1 MKNTKLTSILLAST
15 VICTLAL
22 APMAHATDSDGL
34 KNIINQIR
42 TNDFAGTDGTYT
54 YTIPA
59 GTSTNPVVETIWFPE
74 TQNLDKNMI
83 WNIASPDKLTVN
95 GDDSNQVIRGTLAV
109 YDTVSGKTGKGSLT
123 INNVGSFSQNI
134 TDYKDITTSN
144 IQGHIEN
151 LSSYLSGTAY
161 SNPDTPA
168 VYVKNADLNVDG
180 STFYNSDTSNAGNI
194 SENGAA
200 IYIATEGTSLTGDN
214 RSTAKIQDS
223 TFAFNKTNDTGAAI
237 NTSNAIVDIDGSTF
251 VSNTA
256 TNGHGGAIDLH
267 GKGTIDGSSFYQNS
281 SKIGGAVFVHDNTT
295 LASTNNTYDSNTST
309 GVENGSNGGAIQNS
323 GTLTSTGDTF
333 AKNSSDNGGAIAQT
347 ATSYTYTDNTGEQ
360 TKTFPAGTMTVENG
374 IFIEN
379 TATTGG
385 GAIYNDGTATIKG
398 TTAFNSNTAT
408 AQGGAI
414 NNTKNLIIEGK
425 NVTFTGNTA
434 GNGGAIVNLTENASI
449 NSAGATFTENKA
461 TAGSGGAIYN
471 ATGATYTSNGDKFE
485 SNTAKTHGGAVYN
498 VGSYTASGAT
508 TFTGNV
514 AEYHG
519 GAVYN
524 TGTFTSTGTTYSG
537 NIAGNAKVD
546 NGSGGAI
553 HNAKNAT
560 YISNGDKFENNNANM
575 YGGAIYNEGTFTLN
589 NAYNSS
595 FSGNTNNA
603 TDISSSAIYNA
614 GTGVFNINNA
624 SDTIDLDYWTGYN
637 EDTDRDTFSNYTDK
651 RLFADGQTI
660 RNVGI
665 LNINNS
671 DLQLH
676 QKSDLTKGV
685 INVDGDKY
693 GTINLDDSRIDIGK
707 STLYTDSITFK
718 NASEL
723 LTHVNAK
730 SGTSFGKVAT
740 NSVDFDNTNNTLT
753 IFVAAGE
760 HLAKGQEKTF
770 EIIASEG
777 THTGDFKT
785 ITDNKM
791 YTITALGDGKYKL
804 SRPDDTPVN
813 PGPGPVTP
821 PDDPDTTIC
830 PDAGCIH
837 NAWVEH
843 SKIEGHDKAE
853 QIQNT
858 LNIKAQQLGCDSEE
872 YQRALS
878 GVAPD
883 VSPLIQAHS
892 TEITRR
898 LAGVI
903 SKQLYSSMER
913 TGYIHRGK
921 RFYKFPR
928 RQSHLWV
935 QGLYGQSEF
944 DSKKG
949 FDMDTQG
956 IALGFDGHISPDTR
970 LGLAYSYTTADGTAV
985 ERDTDVTSH
994 TISVYGEYN
1003 PDRFYANWLALY
1015 TRSNYEEEKKVF
1027 NHRIKADYDVDVF
1040 GAQFML
1046 GNKMGPFVVGDWASG
1061 VISPEVG
1068 LRYTYIKQHGYTD
1081 DAGQKVGA
1089 ADGQI
1094 LTGILGAQ
1102 YTIGYTLAPGLA
1114 WYPEL
1119 RAALTYDFIEPDME
1133 NSVTLVNGAR
1143 YDVVTENLD
1152 KFGIEIGA
1160 RVGLDINRKTEVAL
1174 EYEGLFKGDY
1184 TNHTGLASLKYK
1196 F

>member
-180 STFYNSDTSNAGNI
+180 SIFYNSDTSNAGNI

-333 AKNSSDNGGAIAQT
+333 TKNSSDNGGAIAQT

-374 IFIEN
+374 IFTEN

-398 TTAFNSNTAT
+398 TTAFNRNTAT

-434 GNGGAIVNLTENASI
+434 GNGGAIVNLTANASV

-471 ATGATYTSNGDKFE
+471 ATGATYTSNGDKFTG
-485 SNTAKTHGGAVYN
+485 NTA
-498 VGSYTASGAT
+498 
-508 TFTGNV
+508 
-514 AEYHG
+514 
-519 GAVYN
+519 
-524 TGTFTSTGTTYSG
+524 TSS
-537 NIAGNAKVD
+537 
-546 NGSGGAI
+546 
-553 HNAKNAT
+553 
-560 YISNGDKFENNNANM
+560 
-575 YGGAIYNEGTFTLN
+575 GGAIYNASGATYTSSGDTFT
-589 NAYNSS
+589 
-595 FSGNTNNA
+595 GNTA
-603 TDISSSAIYNA
+603 VSGGAIYNA
-614 GTGVFNINNA
+614 GTFNLNNAVNSTFSGNSNSGTTKSTAIYNDTTGTFNINNA
-624 SDTIDLDYWTGYN
+624 KDTIDLDYWVGYD
-637 EDTDRDTFSNYTDK
+637 EATDTDRYNSYTSHQ
-651 RLFADGQTI
+651 LFDEGETVYNAGT
-660 RNVGI
+660 

-671 DLQLH
+671 TLQLH
-676 QKSDLTKGV
+676 HSDLTKGV
-685 INVDGDKY
+685 INTTGNKV
-693 GTINLDDSRIDIGK
+693 GTINVDNSRIDIGK

-740 NSVDFDNTNNTLT
+740 NSVNFDNTNNTLT

-830 PDAGCIH
+830 PNGGCIH